1 MSVNIKLSFMVRFC
15 YTRSDRID
23 KKQMQCRLSLLIRK
37 VSIQSNIRIGKGLES
52 ETGIAYFAWIL
63 EVKQK

>member
-1 MSVNIKLSFMVRFC
+1 MSVNIKLSFMVSFY

-63 EVKQK
+63 